1 MELSR
6 FSQEANRGLQACSS
20 WRLQFW
26 KKQELQLQAGEDCLT
41 RLEQMETPSEKQV
54 MLAMARVASPPE
66 ATPTSRLAVMRRSL
80 QALAL
85 DTSASLTGLA
95 GLALALRD
103 LSDPA
108 LRGQVER
115 GLEQVLPA
123 HPALKASAPSADW
136 LLHQA
141 ARPEPRTGAE
151 WSRALHDLPVRPALN
166 ELADPELKSFLRSLD
181 GLELTREGRFTA
193 ERWCLTNL
201 ESKPP
206 LAHLLDELPPKDVQV
221 LGSWMLEQLPDAHPV
236 SRLFKALPEPP
247 YEAAG
252 HLLLQPE
259 FTLSGASRELKHRVS
274 ERQLVEA
281 LAAVEPENPTLTLLG
296 QVSQLPALQAGL
308 DHVELEPRALLEK
321 IHPLLAP
328 SESEALARQLATPA
342 TREFLDQVPELEGRA
357 NLALQALSTT
367 DQPHASRAAELLGKT
382 PLSDEDAVRL
392 GQWMLEQSPPQA
404 VTRLVQAEPQAAVYR
419 AAAAQLD
426 QPFSPAQA
434 ARDLSEHLPPE
445 RLVAALSAAEASPAL
460 TVLGRVSDP
469 EVLRVGLQHLEDPIT
484 LLENLSPLLPPAEVV
499 ALVSSDD
506 PLLEAVR
513 SQPWPQAANQAAVVL
528 AGCRALEQAPA
539 DPIRRTAQVAL
550 MMARATPDINEKL
563 WLARAGLKA
572 MDHPAAPVLL
582 RLTTVDGPNATWS
595 QAALALGALRCLTAE
610 GSSGLRPV
618 LETVSLAAR
627 SWAGPQWRA
636 NLHHALE
643 QTPGKLGAVVRG
655 SGDLDGL
662 AVLLDD
668 PILSAVSEE
677 RPVAAIAETPTHLVV
692 AGVRVG
698 KRNAG
703 TAHSPPAEP
712 SATRP
717 VAPRITPALQLGPPP
732 EPGEQVRLERKTAY
746 MNGIAVVYNPISGEF
761 EEKTSYKNGVGGVF
775 VPETGTVEWQTSYKN
790 GVGAAFNP
798 STGQVEWQTS
808 YQNGVAG
815 VYDPTQAGMQWRT
828 SYKSGIAGLY
838 QPATRSIKW
847 ETSYKNGIA
856 LATNDPEYP
865 VRPLGPGF

>member
-6 FSQEANRGLQACSS
+6 LSQEANRGLQACSS

-26 KKQELQLQAGEDCLT
+26 KKQELQLQAGEECLT
-41 RLEQMETPSEKQV
+41 RLEQMDAPPDKQV
-54 MLAMARVASPPE
+54 MLAMARVAAPPD
-66 ATPTSRLAVMRRSL
+66 AAPTSRLAVMRRSL
-80 QALAL
+80 EALAL
-85 DTSASLTGLA
+85 DTTASLTGLA

-108 LRGQVER
+108 LRGQVEK
-115 GLEQVLPA
+115 GLEQALPA

-141 ARPEPRTGAE
+141 ARPEPRKGAE
-151 WSRALHDLPVRPALN
+151 WSQALRDLPVRPALN
-166 ELADPELKSFLRSLD
+166 ELADSELKSFLHSLD
-181 GLELTREGRFTA
+181 GLELTREGRLAA

-206 LAHLLDELPPKDVQV
+206 VAHLLDVLPPSDARV
-221 LGSWMLEQLPDAHPV
+221 LGSWMLAQLPEEHPV
-236 SRLFKALPEPP
+236 STLFGALPDPP
-247 YEAAG
+247 YQAAG
-252 HLLLQPE
+252 HLLLAPE
-259 FTLSGASRELKHRVS
+259 FTLSGASRELKHRVP
-274 ERQLVEA
+274 ERELVQA
-281 LAAVEPENPTLTLLG
+281 LTAVQPENPTLRLLG
-296 QVSQLPALQAGL
+296 QVSQLPALQEGL
-308 DHVELEPRALLEK
+308 EHVELEPGALLAK
-321 IHPLLAP
+321 IHPLLPP

-342 TREFLDQVPELEGRA
+342 MLEFLDQVPELEGRA
-357 NLALQALSTT
+357 NLALLTLSTAEQT
-367 DQPHASRAAELLGKT
+367 HPKRAAELLGTT
-382 PLSDEDAVRL
+382 PLSDEDTVRL
-392 GQWMLEQSPPQA
+392 GQWMLAQSSAQA
-404 VTRLVQAEPQAAVYR
+404 VTRLVGAEPQAAVYR

-426 QPFSPAQA
+426 QPFSAARA

-445 RLVAALSAAEASPAL
+445 RLVAALSAAEPSPTL
-460 TVLGRVSDP
+460 TVLGKVSDP
-469 EVLRVGLQHLEDPIT
+469 EVLRVGLRHLEDPIT
-484 LLENLSPLLPPAEVV
+484 LLESLSPLLPPAEVV

-539 DPIRRTAQVAL
+539 DPVRRTAQVAL

-572 MDHPAAPVLL
+572 MDHPAAPILL
-582 RLTTVDGPNATWS
+582 QLTTVAGPNATWS

-610 GSSGLRPV
+610 RSSGLRPV

-627 SWAGPQWRA
+627 SWAGPDWRV
-636 NLHHALE
+636 NLHRALE

-655 SGDLDGL
+655 SGDLDRL
-662 AVLLDD
+662 AMLLDD
-668 PILSAVSEE
+668 PILSAVSED

-703 TAHSPPAEP
+703 LVQARAAEP
-712 SATRP
+712 SQTAP
-717 VAPRITPALQLGPPP
+717 VAPRTTPVLELGPPP
-732 EPGEQVRLERKTAY
+732 EPGEQVRVERKTSY

-761 EEKTSYKNGVGGVF
+761 EEKTSYKNGVGGLF
-775 VPETGTVEWQTSYKN
+775 VPETGKVEWQTSYQN

-798 STGQVEWQTS
+798 ATNQVEWRTS

-815 VYDPTQAGMQWRT
+815 VYDPTQDKVEWRT
-828 SYKSGIAGLY
+828 SYKNGVAGLY
-838 QPATRSIKW
+838 QPATRCIRW